1 MKNNNENLI
10 VETTLGELWNILDDY
25 FEKGVNV
32 GRNFSNSED
41 ITNAYIQ
48 YNDEYLEKIVKLI
61 KVK

>member
-48 YNDEYLEKIVKLI
+48 YNDEYLERIVKLI